1 MNDRLIRTCKIE
13 DGRPSVEEARRRLAQ
28 EIETAKAAG
37 YRFLKLIHG
46 FGSSGVGGDL
56 RIALRKSLSKRRS
69 EGVIRGFVPGEKWSP
84 FSEEARELVD
94 RCPALSRDT
103 DYAREN
109 PGITIVEL

>member
-1 MNDRLIRTCKIE
+1 MSGQLIRTYKIE
-13 DGRPSVEEARRRLAQ
+13 DGRPGVEEARRLLMQ
-28 EIETAKAAG
+28 EIKASKSAG

-56 RIALRKSLSKRRS
+56 RIALRKSLTKRRS
-69 EGVIRGFVPGEKWSP
+69 EGMIRGFIPGEKWSP
-84 FSEEARELVD
+84 FSQEARDVVD
-94 RCPALSRDT
+94 RFPALGRDT